1 MYPRSLRAS
10 IMSRRRYWPLV
21 LPAHQASPEQPQ
33 RRRFAAPVLGL
44 CLLATAVPV
53 QSAAQLYRWVDDQG
67 NVHYTDSIP
76 AEYQEKGHTVMSP
89 RGTQVLEVP
98 PMKTPEEI
106 QRERELTRLRGEQ
119 QRLIEQQKTADQ
131 MLLRTFR
138 SVDDLIMAQ
147 EGKLAA
153 IDVMIQ
159 VTKSSNR
166 RMQDTLN
173 RLNADAADFERG
185 GNPVPEGLHADIEHT
200 ERSLQD
206 GLALILSREQQK
218 QALREQFAREL
229 KRFRQLKEIAQV
241 AGEAEPGSPVA
252 MSNVVSCADNADCD
266 RRWLLAKT
274 YLERH
279 ATLPIESNATDVV
292 FTTAPSEAS
301 DIGLILARIW
311 NKGEDGA
318 SILLDVQ
325 CRSYHATAET
335 CSTPERRAV
344 LEGFAAAIEAADRRI
359 AAD

>member
-1 MYPRSLRAS
+1 MYPRSLRVS
-10 IMSRRRYWPLV
+10 IAGRRHYWPLV
-21 LPAHQASPEQPQ
+21 LPAHQGSPGQPQ
-33 RRRFAAPVLGL
+33 RRRFAAPLLGL
-44 CLLATAVPV
+44 CLLAMAVPA

-76 AEYQEKGHTVMSP
+76 AEYQEKGHTVLSP

-147 EGKLAA
+147 DGKLAA

-159 VTKSSNR
+159 VTKGSNR

-185 GNPVPEGLHADIEHT
+185 GKPVPEGLHADIEHT

-206 GLALILSREQQK
+206 GLALILNREQQK
-218 QALREQFAREL
+218 QALRERFAREL

-241 AGEAEPGSPVA
+241 PGEVEPGPPVA
-252 MSNVVSCADNADCD
+252 LSNVVPCGDDADCD

-292 FTTAPSEAS
+292 FTTAPSETS

-311 NKGEDGA
+311 NKREDGA

-335 CSTPERRAV
+335 CTTPERRAV
-344 LEGFAAAIEAADRRI
+344 LEGFSAAIEAADRRI